1 MMKNIK
7 IYEVQELSFSQMEE
21 IDGGFVFLTGMAI
34 FMAITIVAG
43 PILAWQSGH
52 TVVGQPNG
60 AS

>member
-1 MMKNIK
+1 MNA
-7 IYEVQELSFSQMEE
+7 QEIRET
-21 IDGGFVFLTGMAI
+21 DGGLIGVAI
-34 FMAITIVAG
+34 FFCVVIIAG